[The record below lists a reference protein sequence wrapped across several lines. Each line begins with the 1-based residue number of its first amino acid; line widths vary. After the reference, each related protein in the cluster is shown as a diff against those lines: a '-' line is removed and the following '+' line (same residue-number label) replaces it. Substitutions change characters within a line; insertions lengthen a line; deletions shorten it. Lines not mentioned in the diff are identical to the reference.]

1 MSHAASINPPR
12 SLSLIESLIAFDTT
26 SRNSNLELIDFVYE
40 LIKQAGVTSELIY
53 DGDRR
58 KANLY
63 ATLGPKDIA
72 GIVLSG
78 HTDVVPVDGQAWDT
92 DPFKVVQKKQ
102 QLFARGTADM
112 KSYIAICL
120 AHMDK
125 ILQADLSVPV
135 HFAFSYDEEIGCVGV
150 QGLIKEL
157 AKRPV
162 KPAAC
167 IIGEPTGMRPI
178 TGHKGKLSQTCTVHG
193 LECHSGMPHRG
204 ANAVEA
210 AAEAISHLKQMAR
223 RFRDNGPYDES
234 FDPPYTTVHTGVITG
249 GTALNIVPQTCTF
262 EFEFRHTSSDNP
274 QDLLDEIKEYAEQN
288 VLPEMRRVEKNAR
301 FEWKLKSSFPGLA
314 TGENDPITKL
324 TKRLTDIKDTGKVSF
339 GTEGGLFSSIGIP
352 SVVCGPGD
360 IINAHKPNEFV
371 DIEQLN
377 KCETFIS
384 ALIDG
389 LADKSVTLN

>member
-1 MSHAASINPPR
+1 MTNQHTNTIPE
-12 SLSLIESLIAFDTT
+12 SLPLIEQLITFDTT

-40 LIKQAGVTSELIY
+40 LIKQAGVTSELVY
-53 DGDRR
+53 DSDKR

-63 ATLGPKDIA
+63 ATFGPQDVP

-92 DPFKVVQKKQ
+92 DPFAVVQKDH

-120 AHMDK
+120 SNMQK
-125 ILQADLSVPV
+125 IQNADLPMPV

-157 AKRPV
+157 AKKPV

-167 IIGEPTGMRPI
+167 IIGEPTGMQVV
-178 TGHKGKLSQTCTVHG
+178 TGHKGKLSHSCTVHG
-193 LECHSGMPHRG
+193 LECHSGMPHKG

-210 AAEAISHLKQMAR
+210 AAEAIAHLKQMAR
-223 RFRDNGPYDES
+223 RIRDRGPFDES
-234 FDPPYTTVHTGVITG
+234 YDPPYTTVHTGVISG
-249 GTALNIVPQTCTF
+249 GTALNIVPQECTF
-262 EFEFRHTSSDNP
+262 EFEFRYLPGDNP
-274 QDLLDEIKEYAEQN
+274 QDLMSEIKEYAEQY

-301 FEWKLKSSFPGLA
+301 FEWNFKSAFPGLGTA
-314 TGENDPITKL
+314 ENNHVTQL
-324 TKRLTDIKDTGKVSF
+324 TKKLTDIKNTGKVSF
-339 GTEGGLFSSIGIP
+339 GTEGGLFSEIGIP
-352 SVVCGPGD
+352 TVVCGPGY

-377 KCETFIS
+377 KCETFIGN
-384 ALIDG
+384 LIHGLGDG
-389 LADKSVTLN
+389 SISV